1 MICIKCFKRC
11 KGIKSKG
18 LPGMLSHLAKY
29 TVCDNCDDTGKYAKD
44 YYTQYKEHYRELHKT
59 YKKELT
65 DSYVANTL
73 VDRTELKAKDMPKEL
88 ISAKREYMK
97 LNRLI
102 KEKSWAIKKV
112 M

>member
-65 DSYVANTL
+65 DSYVAHPL
-73 VDRTELKAKDMPKEL
+73 VDRTELKAKDLPKEL
-88 ISAKREYMK
+88 ISPKREYMK

-102 KEKSWAIKKV
+102 KEKS
-112 M
+112 